1 MHDLMLIRSSK
12 NGGNDEREQTR
23 NQLLTETDG
32 FEGNNGVIILT
43 ATNRPSPSAHRC
55 RVRDAL
61 TAAGAGADLF

>member
-32 FEGNNGVIILT
+32 FEGNNGVTILT
-43 ATNRPSPSAHRC
+43 ATNRPSPLAHR
-55 RVRDAL
+55 
-61 TAAGAGADLF
+61 